1 VSDRNTIVRSLH
13 DLGAAAWFGGSL
25 MGAVG
30 LNGASQDAADPADR
44 ARLAAAGW
52 ARWSRVGA
60 AAIGAHVLGG
70 LGLLAANRHRVRG
83 QSGVTANTAVKAAV
97 TAAAVAATAYSS
109 MLGAR
114 VAAAGRV
121 VSDGG
126 AEPSADTPDDV
137 ASVQGRLRLA
147 QWAIPAL
154 TGVMIL
160 LGAQQGEQQRPAEI
174 VKGVVAKLR
183 RRRGSVLP
191 G

>member
-1 VSDRNTIVRSLH
+1 MTDRNTLVRSMH

-52 ARWSRVGA
+52 ARWSPVGA
-60 AAIGAHVLGG
+60 AAIGAHLLGG
-70 LGLLAANRHRVRG
+70 LGLLAANRRRVGG
-83 QSGVTANTAVKAAV
+83 QNCVAANTAVKATV
-97 TAAAVAATAYSS
+97 TAAAVAATAYGGV
-109 MLGAR
+109 LGAR

-121 VSDGG
+121 ESEGG
-126 AEPSADTPDDV
+126 TQPSGDTPADV
-137 ASVQGRLRLA
+137 ASAQRRLRVV
-147 QWAIPAL
+147 QWVIPAL
-154 TGVMIL
+154 TGVVVL

-174 VKGVVAKLR
+174 VKGVAARLIR
-183 RRRGSVLP
+183 RRRAVPP